1 MKANVVLTR
10 PQGKNTQLASRLAA
24 DGWQALTLPALTLH
38 PLITDA
44 AQLPAP
50 DDYDLVVFV
59 SSNAVK
65 FFLDLLG
72 QRGNGDYWPA
82 GTLAAT
88 VGHASAR
95 PLYDSGL
102 IPHAQILHP
111 DAEAQGQDSEALWA
125 LLQPRLHQL
134 GRVLIVRG
142 ESGREWLGAQ
152 CEKAGSRVQ
161 RLALYGRTPAQWQDE
176 QAAALQAVLA
186 SSQPCVFLLTSG
198 ESVDAVFAN
207 IQRLGLETA
216 WVKCRF
222 LVIHE
227 RVASRLQSL
236 INATGNPEPPMVKV
250 CSPSDDAIFQAIGQM
265 TSP

>member
-1 MKANVVLTR
+1 TGGRTRRFTDYSLSCLWSDCLGSGTGRASRTGIARKGGQGHFVQAFVPGLGLLIRGGHLVVASTMKANVVLTR
-10 PQGKNTQLASRLAA
+10 PQGKNAQLASRLAA
-24 DGWQALTLPALTLH
+24 DGWQALALPALTLH

-50 DDYDLVVFV
+50 DDYDLVVIV

-65 FFLDLLG
+65 FYLDLFA
-72 QRGNGDYWPA
+72 QRGNGDSWPA
-82 GTLAAT
+82 RTLAAT

-111 DAEAQGQDSEALWA
+111 DAEAQGQDSEALWV

-152 CEKAGSRVQ
+152 CEEAGSRVQ
-161 RLALYGRTPAQWQDE
+161 RLGLYGDR
-176 QAAALQAVLA
+176 
-186 SSQPCVFLLTSG
+186 
-198 ESVDAVFAN
+198 
-207 IQRLGLETA
+207 
-216 WVKCRF
+216 K
-222 LVIHE
+222 
-227 RVASRLQSL
+227 
-236 INATGNPEPPMVKV
+236 
-250 CSPSDDAIFQAIGQM
+250 
-265 TSP
+265 